1 MLLEKINKDYI
12 EAKKSRDTLRE
23 SVLNLLKSNIKYKE
37 IEAKSKG
44 KTLEDNDI
52 IDLIKQ
58 EIKKRKES
66 IELYKQGG
74 RQELVEKESAE
85 LEILQEYLPEQL
97 SEEEIKTTL
106 ERIIGN
112 VGAVSIKD
120 FGKVM
125 KEAMKDLK
133 GKADGEVIRKIAEN
147 LLKEREKTTNG

>member
-1 MLLEKINKDYI
+1 MLLERINRDYI
-12 EAKKSRDTLRE
+12 EAKKNRDILKE

-44 KTLEDNDI
+44 KTLEDSDI

-66 IELYKQGG
+66 IELYKQGQ
-74 RQELVEKESAE
+74 RQELVEKESLE
-85 LEILQEYLPEQL
+85 LKILQEYLPEQL
-97 SEEEIKTTL
+97 SEDEIKAFI
-106 ERIIGN
+106 EKIIGN
-112 VGAVSIKD
+112 IGAVGMKD

-133 GKADGEVIRKIAEN
+133 GKADGEIIRRVVES
-147 LLKEREKTTNG
+147 LLKEKEETSG

>member
-12 EAKKSRDTLRE
+12 EAKKSRDTLKE

-44 KTLEDNDI
+44 KTLEDSDI

-66 IELYKQGG
+66 IELYEKGG
-74 RQELVEKESAE
+74 RKELVEKES
-85 LEILQEYLPEQL
+85 LEIKILQEYLPKQL
-97 SEEEIKTTL
+97 SEDEVKAVL
-106 ERIIGN
+106 EKVIEDIG
-112 VGAVSIKD
+112 ALSMKD

-133 GKADGEVIRKIAEN
+133 GRADGEVIRKIAEN
-147 LLKEREKTTNG
+147 ILKEKEKTGG

>member
-12 EAKKSRDTLRE
+12 EAKKSRDTLKE

-44 KTLEDNDI
+44 KTLEDSDI

-66 IELYKQGG
+66 IELYEKGG
-74 RQELVEKESAE
+74 RKELVEKES
-85 LEILQEYLPEQL
+85 LEIKILQEYLPEQL
-97 SEEEIKTTL
+97 SEDEVKAVL
-106 ERIIGN
+106 EKVIEDIG
-112 VGAVSIKD
+112 ALSMKD

-133 GKADGEVIRKIAEN
+133 GRADGEVIRKIAEN
-147 LLKEREKTTNG
+147 ILKEKEKTGG

>member
-12 EAKKSRDTLRE
+12 EAKKNRDILRE

-44 KTLEDNDI
+44 KTLEDSDI

-66 IELYKQGG
+66 IELYKQGQ
-74 RQELVEKESAE
+74 RQELVEKESLE
-85 LEILQEYLPEQL
+85 LKILQEYLPEQL
-97 SEEEIKTTL
+97 SEGEIKA
-106 ERIIGN
+106 IIEKIIEN
-112 VGAVSIKD
+112 IGAVSMKD

-125 KEAMKDLK
+125 KEVMKDLK
-133 GKADGEVIRKIAEN
+133 GKADGEVIRRVVEN
-147 LLKEREKTTNG
+147 LLKGKEEISG

>member
-1 MLLEKINKDYI
+1 MLLERINKDYI
-12 EAKKSRDTLRE
+12 EAKKNHDTLRE

-37 IEAKSKG
+37 IEAKGKG

-74 RQELVEKESAE
+74 RQELVEKESLE
-85 LEILQEYLPEQL
+85 LKILQEYLPEQL
-97 SEEEIKTTL
+97 SEEEIKAIL
-106 ERIIGN
+106 VKIIEN
-112 VGAVSIKD
+112 IGAVNMKD

-133 GKADGEVIRKIAEN
+133 GKADGETIRKIAEG
-147 LLKEREKTTNG
+147 LLKEKERTGG

>member
-37 IEAKSKG
+37 IEAKGKG
-44 KTLEDNDI
+44 KTLEDSDI

-66 IELYKQGG
+66 IELYKQAG
-74 RQELVEKESAE
+74 RQELVEKESEE
-85 LEILQEYLPEQL
+85 LKILQEYLPEQL
-97 SEEEIKTTL
+97 SEGEVKAIL
-106 ERIIGN
+106 EKIIN
-112 VGAVSIKD
+112 EVGATSAKD

-125 KEAMKDLK
+125 KEAMKELK
-133 GKADGEVIRKIAEN
+133 GKAEGEVIRKAAEE
-147 LLKEREKTTNG
+147 LLRKKEAGNG

>member
-12 EAKKSRDTLRE
+12 EAKKNRDILRE

-44 KTLEDNDI
+44 KTLEDSDI

-66 IELYKQGG
+66 IELYKQGQ
-74 RQELVEKESAE
+74 RQELVEKESLE
-85 LEILQEYLPEQL
+85 LKILQEYLPEQL
-97 SEEEIKTTL
+97 SEDEIKA
-106 ERIIGN
+106 IIEKIIEN
-112 VGAVSIKD
+112 IGAVSMKD

-125 KEAMKDLK
+125 KEVMKDLK
-133 GKADGEVIRKIAEN
+133 GKADGEVIRRVVEN
-147 LLKEREKTTNG
+147 LLKGKEEISG

>member
-12 EAKKSRDTLRE
+12 EAKKNHYILRE

-44 KTLEDNDI
+44 KTLEDSDI

-66 IELYKQGG
+66 IELYKQGQ
-74 RQELVEKESAE
+74 RQELVEKESLE
-85 LEILQEYLPEQL
+85 LKILQEYLPEQL
-97 SEEEIKTTL
+97 SEDEIKS
-106 ERIIGN
+106 IIEKIIEN
-112 VGAVSIKD
+112 IGAVSMKD

-125 KEAMKDLK
+125 KEVMKDLK
-133 GKADGEVIRKIAEN
+133 GKADGEVIRRVVEN
-147 LLKEREKTTNG
+147 LLKGKEEISG

>member
-1 MLLEKINKDYI
+1 MLLERINRDYI
-12 EAKKSRDTLRE
+12 EAKKNRDILKE

-44 KTLEDNDI
+44 KTLEDGDI

-66 IELYKQGG
+66 IELYKQGQ
-74 RQELVEKESAE
+74 RQELVEKESLE
-85 LEILQEYLPEQL
+85 LKILQEYLPEQL
-97 SEEEIKTTL
+97 SEDEIKAFI
-106 ERIIGN
+106 EKIIGN
-112 VGAVSIKD
+112 IGAVGMKD

-133 GKADGEVIRKIAEN
+133 GKADGEIIRRVVES
-147 LLKEREKTTNG
+147 LLKEKEETNG